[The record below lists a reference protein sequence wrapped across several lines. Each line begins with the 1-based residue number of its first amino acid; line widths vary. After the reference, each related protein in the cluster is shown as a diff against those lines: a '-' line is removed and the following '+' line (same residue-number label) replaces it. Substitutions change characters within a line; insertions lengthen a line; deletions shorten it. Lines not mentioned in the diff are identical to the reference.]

1 MTHLPYNEPVTLK
14 CTDTL
19 LSIETFIG
27 NFLFELKNFIFKI
40 IRLNNHFN

>member
-27 NFLFELKNFIFKI
+27 DPGSNYIVDC
-40 IRLNNHFN
+40 